1 LEGRLPIYAVPAI
14 FIALN
19 ELPHNP
25 DGTVDK
31 PNPPFPDIAEQTGE
45 ASDEN

>member
-1 LEGRLPIYAVPAI
+1 LEGRLPNYAVLII

-25 DGTVDK
+25 DGKIDK
-31 PNPPFPDIAEQTGE
+31 PNPPFPDIAGQTGE